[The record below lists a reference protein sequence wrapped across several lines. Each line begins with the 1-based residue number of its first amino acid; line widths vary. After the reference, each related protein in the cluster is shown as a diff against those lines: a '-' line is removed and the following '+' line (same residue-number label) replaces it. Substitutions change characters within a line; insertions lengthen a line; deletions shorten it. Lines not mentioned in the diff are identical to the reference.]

1 MTAKADPTV
10 REPIYVGIDVG
21 GTNIKAGIVTHSG
34 KSLAKTSL
42 PTEAEKGI
50 QHGLTVIYRTVEAA
64 LAQAGLAIGDVHAI
78 GLATPGT
85 MDIPGGWLLEPP
97 NLPGWWNFSIRDTVG
112 AHFQKP
118 TLLQNDAN
126 AAAYGEFWTGAARDA
141 HSLVFWTLG
150 TGIGCGIIVDHLII
164 EGEHSHGSECGHIII
179 DMNSPRLSPA
189 GQNGTL
195 EAFCGAKAL
204 VHRCEEALASGRDSI
219 LRERLAAG
227 AELTPLLIAQAA
239 EQGDGL
245 ADDIVMETGRYL
257 GVGTTTLMH
266 TINPSMFLF
275 GGAMTFGRNETQLGR
290 RFLQAIK
297 DEVKKRAFHVPFERT
312 TIDFATLGGDAGY
325 IGAAGC
331 ARLKFGPK

>member
-1 MTAKADPTV
+1 MSNNAD
-10 REPIYVGIDVG
+10 RESIYVGIDVG
-21 GTNIKAGIVTHSG
+21 GTNIKVGIVTHSG
-34 KSLAKTSL
+34 KSLAKASL

-50 QHGLTVIYRTVEAA
+50 QHGLGVIYRTVELA
-64 LAQAGLAIGDVHAI
+64 LKNAGLSLDEIHSV

-97 NLPGWWNFSIRDTVG
+97 NLPGWWNFPIRDTVG
-112 AHFQKP
+112 EHLKKP
-118 TLLQNDAN
+118 TVLQNDAN
-126 AAAYGEFWTGAARDA
+126 AAAYGEFWIGAAKDA

-150 TGIGCGIIVDHLII
+150 TGIGCGIIVDHVII

-179 DMNSPRLSPA
+179 DMNSPRKSAA

-195 EAFCGAKAL
+195 EAFCGAKAV
-204 VHRCEEALASGRDSI
+204 VHRCEEALATGKASSLRSKLSG
-219 LRERLAAG
+219 G
-227 AELTPLLIAQAA
+227 VELTPLLIAQAA
-239 EQGDGL
+239 EEGDQL
-245 ADDIVMETGRYL
+245 ADEVVMDTARYL

-275 GGAMTFGRNETQLGR
+275 GGAMTFGRNETPLGR
-290 RFLQAIK
+290 RFMQAIK
-297 DEVKKRAFHVPFERT
+297 DEVKKRAFHIPYERT
-312 TIDFATLGGDAGY
+312 IIDFATLGGDAGY

>member
-1 MTAKADPTV
+1 MNEPAI
-10 REPIYVGIDVG
+10 REPLYVGIDVG
-21 GTNIKAGIVTHSG
+21 GTNIKTGIVTHSG

-42 PTEAEKGI
+42 PTEAQKGI
-50 QHGLTVIYRTVEAA
+50 QHGLTVIYRTVERA
-64 LAQAGLAIGDVHAI
+64 LAEAGLTLDDVHSI

-85 MDIPGGWLLEPP
+85 MDIPGGLLLEPP
-97 NLPGWWNFSIRDTVG
+97 NLPGWWNSPIRDIVG
-112 AHFQKP
+112 AHFHKP

-126 AAAYGEFWTGAARDA
+126 AAAYGEFWVGAARDA

-179 DMNSPRLSPA
+179 DMNSSRMSPA
-189 GQNGTL
+189 GQYGTL
-195 EAFCGAKAL
+195 EAFCGARA
-204 VHRCEEALASGRDSI
+204 VVSRCDEALATGRQSV
-219 LRERLAAG
+219 LRQRLAAG
-227 AELTPLLIAQAA
+227 AELTPLLIAEAA
-239 EQGDGL
+239 EQGDQL
-245 ADDIVMETGRYL
+245 ADDVVMDTGRYL
-257 GVGTTTLMH
+257 GIGTTTLMH

-275 GGAMTFGRNETQLGR
+275 GGAMTFGRNETPLGR

-297 DEVKKRAFHVPFERT
+297 NEVKKRAFHVPFERT

>member
-1 MTAKADPTV
+1 M

-34 KSLAKTSL
+34 RPVAKTSL
-42 PTEAEKGI
+42 PTEAEQGI
-50 QHGLTVIYRTVEAA
+50 QHGLRVIYRTVEIA
-64 LAQAGLAIGDVHAI
+64 LAEARLTLADVHSI

-97 NLPGWWNFSIRDTVG
+97 NLPGWWNFPIRDTVG
-112 AHFQKP
+112 EHFQKP

-126 AAAYGEFWTGAARDA
+126 AAAYGEFWLGAARDA
-141 HSLVFWTLG
+141 HSLVLWTLG
-150 TGIGCGIIVDHLII
+150 TGIGCGIIVDHIVI

-179 DMNSPRLSPA
+179 DMDSPRMSSA
-189 GQNGTL
+189 MQYGTL
-195 EAFCGAKAL
+195 EAFCGAKA
-204 VHRCEEALASGRDSI
+204 VVSRCAEKLAGGRDSN
-219 LRERLAAG
+219 LRKLLDAG

-239 EQGDGL
+239 EQGDAL
-245 ADDIVMETGRYL
+245 ADEVVMETGRYL

-266 TINPSMFLF
+266 TIDPSMFLF
-275 GGAMTFGRNETQLGR
+275 GGAMTFGRNETPLGR

-312 TIDFATLGGDAGY
+312 VIDFATLGGDAGY

>member
-1 MTAKADPTV
+1 MSEPTT

-21 GTNIKAGIVTHSG
+21 GTNIKTGIVTHSG
-34 KSLAKTSL
+34 KSLAKSSM

-50 QHGLTVIYRTVEAA
+50 QHGLTVIYRTVEKA
-64 LAQAGLAIGDVHAI
+64 LAEARLTLDDVHAI

-97 NLPGWWNFSIRDTVG
+97 NLPGWWNFPIRDTVG
-112 AHFQKP
+112 AHFQRP

-126 AAAYGEFWTGAARDA
+126 AAAYGEFWVGAARDA

-150 TGIGCGIIVDHLII
+150 TGIGCGIIVDHFII

-179 DMNSPRLSPA
+179 DMDSSRMSPA
-189 GQNGTL
+189 GQFGTL
-195 EAFCGAKAL
+195 EAFCGARA
-204 VHRCEEALASGRDSI
+204 VVSRCEEALATGRQSV
-219 LRERLAAG
+219 LRDRLAAG

-239 EQGDGL
+239 EQGDQL
-245 ADDIVMETGRYL
+245 ADEIVMDTGRYL

-275 GGAMTFGRNETQLGR
+275 GGAMTFGRNESPLGR

-312 TIDFATLGGDAGY
+312 IIDFATLGGDAGY

-331 ARLKFGPK
+331 ARLKFGLK

>member
-1 MTAKADPTV
+1 
-10 REPIYVGIDVG
+10 
-21 GTNIKAGIVTHSG
+21 VTHSG
-34 KSLAKTSL
+34 KSLAKSSL

-50 QHGLTVIYRTVEAA
+50 QHGLTVIYRTVERA
-64 LAQAGLAIGDVHAI
+64 LAEARLTLDDVHAI

-97 NLPGWWNFSIRDTVG
+97 NLPGWWNFPIRDTVG
-112 AHFQKP
+112 AHFQRP

-126 AAAYGEFWTGAARDA
+126 AAAYGEFWVGAARDA

-179 DMNSPRLSPA
+179 DMNSSRMSPA
-189 GQNGTL
+189 GQFGTL
-195 EAFCGAKAL
+195 EAFCGARA
-204 VHRCEEALASGRDSI
+204 VVSRCEEALATGRQSV
-219 LRERLAAG
+219 LRDRLAAG

-239 EQGDGL
+239 EQGDQL
-245 ADDIVMETGRYL
+245 ADEIVMDTGRYL

-275 GGAMTFGRNETQLGR
+275 GGAMTFGRNDTPLGR

-312 TIDFATLGGDAGY
+312 IIDFATLGGDAGY